1 MFSNYLNKIL
11 IVLLIKLLEGLL
23 NELKFKIKY
32 LQ

>member
-11 IVLLIKLLEGLL
+11 IVLLIKLLEGFL